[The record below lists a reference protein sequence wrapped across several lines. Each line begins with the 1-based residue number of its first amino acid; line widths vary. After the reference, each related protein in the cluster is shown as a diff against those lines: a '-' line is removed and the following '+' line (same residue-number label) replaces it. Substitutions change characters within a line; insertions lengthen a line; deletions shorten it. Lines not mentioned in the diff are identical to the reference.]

1 MMARQLGYLDSAVFV
16 YALFPKDA
24 RHERCKAILA
34 DLQTGEAEGRLDP
47 LVLHE
52 LITIL
57 PTLQQF
63 PDRAAVARYLRGIVG
78 ARGII
83 AEQRDL
89 LLAALVRWT
98 ERGGGFTDSWL
109 AILALTDGQLVCAPD
124 PADLPDVMNSF

>member
-1 MMARQLGYLDSAVFV
+1 MARQLGYLDSAVFV
-16 YALFPKDA
+16 YALFPSDA
-24 RHERCKAILA
+24 RHKRCKAILA

-52 LITIL
+52 LVTIL
-57 PTLQQF
+57 PTLKQF
-63 PDRAAVARYLRGIVG
+63 PDRVAVARYLRGIVG
-78 ARGII
+78 ARGVI

-98 ERGGGFTDSWL
+98 ERGGGFADAWL

-124 PADLPDVMNSF
+124 AGAFPDVTNAF